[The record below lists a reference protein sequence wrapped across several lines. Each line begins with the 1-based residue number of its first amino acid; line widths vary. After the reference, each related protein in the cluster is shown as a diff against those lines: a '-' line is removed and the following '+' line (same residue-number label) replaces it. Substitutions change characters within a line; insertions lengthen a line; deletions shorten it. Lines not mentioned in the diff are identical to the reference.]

1 MTIATNLGFP
11 RMGRNR
17 ELKKALEQF
26 WAGKATAEQLQ
37 TTARQLR
44 RDHWELQRKAGLDT
58 VPCGDFSLYDHI
70 LDTAVMVGVVP
81 DRFAGI
87 ADDLERYFAM
97 ARGGKPQGDQAGPAA
112 LEMTKW
118 FDTNYHYLVPEFHR
132 DQTFRLTST
141 KPVDEFLE
149 AKALGLRARPVLVG
163 PVTFLLLGKAK
174 DAAFDPLD
182 LLPKLLP
189 VYEELLGKLAE
200 AGAEWMQIDEP
211 CLVTDVDERVLTA
224 IEQTYARLAASTPTL
239 KLLLATYF
247 GTLGEAL
254 PRVLKLPV
262 AGLHLDLVRGPEQ
275 LDAVLAAVPPNFT
288 LSLGLVDGRN
298 VWKTNLTA
306 AVELAIKA
314 AKSARLLIAPSCSL
328 LHSPI
333 DLTDETGIDSA
344 VREWL
349 AFAKQKIE
357 EIALIARTVVDGRHR
372 YEDRLAENRAVLDR
386 RARSPLTHNPAVRTR
401 LAAITPAMLQRL
413 HPYAERRIAQQAR
426 LPCRDSQRPPS
437 ARSRRPTKFARLAPR
452 TRRANFP

>member
-26 WAGKATAEQLQ
+26 WSGKVSAEQLQ
-37 TTARQLR
+37 ATARQVR
-44 RDHWELQRKAGLDT
+44 RDHWELQRKAGLD
-58 VPCGDFSLYDHI
+58 VIPCNDFSLYDHM
-70 LDTAVMVGVVP
+70 LDTAVMVGAIP
-81 DRFAGI
+81 ERFAGI

-97 ARGGKPQGDQAGPAA
+97 ARGGRARDGQPAAAA

-118 FDTNYHYLVPEFHR
+118 FDTNYHYLVPEFRR
-132 DQTFRLTST
+132 DEAFRLGST

-174 DAAFDPLD
+174 DTEFDPLD
-182 LLPKLLP
+182 LLPKLVP
-189 VYEELLGKLAE
+189 VYEEVLGKLAA
-200 AGAEWMQIDEP
+200 AGAEWVQVDEP
-211 CLVTDVDERVLTA
+211 CLVTDVDDRVLVA
-224 IEQTYARLAASTPTL
+224 VEQAYARLATAAPNL

-247 GTLGEAL
+247 GSLAAAL

-275 LDAVLAAVPPNFT
+275 LEAALAAARPNFT

-298 VWKTNLTA
+298 VWRSDLTA
-306 AVELAIKA
+306 AVDRALRASKQ
-314 AKSARLLIAPSCSL
+314 ARLLIAPSCSL

-333 DLTDETGIDSA
+333 DLANETEIDPA

-349 AFAKQKIE
+349 AFAKQKVE
-357 EIALIARTVVDGRHR
+357 EIALIARAVVDGRHR
-372 YEDRLAENRAVLDR
+372 IEDRLAENRAVLER
-386 RARSPLTHNPAVRTR
+386 RARSPLTHNPAVRAR
-401 LAAITPAMLQRL
+401 MAAVTPAMLGRQRSY
-413 HPYAERRIAQQAR
+413 PERRTAQQVR
-426 LPCRDSQRPPS
+426 LSLPKF
-437 ARSRRPTKFARLAPR
+437 PT
-452 TRRANFP
+452 TTIGSFPLTDEVR